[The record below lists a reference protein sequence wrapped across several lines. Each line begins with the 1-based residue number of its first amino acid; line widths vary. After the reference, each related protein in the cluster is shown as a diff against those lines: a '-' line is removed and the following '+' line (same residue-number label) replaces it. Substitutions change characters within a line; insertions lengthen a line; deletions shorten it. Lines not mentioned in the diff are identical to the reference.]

1 MEFVTISLETAKGA
15 LKEAA
20 KEASKAALE
29 GQKKVVEDAETAE
42 IKHNF
47 GKLGEKLESKHVTL
61 GKLSVENSEVPVRIG
76 SEKEDF
82 FCSDRTLHRLTGDV
96 SNDLTNTVRE
106 VKPPRHISTINEE
119 LEGQIYP
126 GTNVEYRRRP
136 FTVNGEKIEGVFP
149 RFESKFDTTLPPNL
163 LNASDTEQF
172 KYCTQKLASRI
183 ETAPDFAL
191 QFTPR
196 QIEQIK
202 NGEPRISGLTWHH
215 NEMPGR
221 MQLVNADVHN
231 TCRHTG
237 GRSIWGGGADCR

>member
-1 MEFVTISLETAKGA
+1 MMEFVTISLEAAKEA

-29 GQKKVVEDAETAE
+29 GAKKVAEGAET
-42 IKHNF
+42 KPDF
-47 GKLGEKLESKHVTL
+47 GKLGNPLESEHVTL
-61 GKLSVENSEVPVRIG
+61 GKVNVEHSEAPVRFG
-76 SEKEDF
+76 SEKEEF
-82 FCSDRTLHRLTGDV
+82 FCSNLTLQRLTNEV
-96 SNDLTNTVRE
+96 SNKLTNTTRE
-106 VKPPRHISTINEE
+106 VKTPRHISTINEG
-119 LEGQIYP
+119 LEGQTYP
-126 GTNVEYRRRP
+126 GTNVEYRRHT
-136 FTVNGEKIEGVFP
+136 FTVNGEKVEGVFP
-149 RFESKFDTTLPPNL
+149 RFESKFDTTLPKNL

-172 KYCTQKLASRI
+172 KYCTQKIARRI
-183 ETAPDFAL
+183 ETDPDFAA

-215 NEMPGR
+215 NEVPGR

>member
-1 MEFVTISLETAKGA
+1 MMMESVTISLEVAKEA

-29 GQKKVVEDAETAE
+29 GVKKVAESAET
-42 IKHNF
+42 KPDF
-47 GKLGEKLESKHVTL
+47 GKLGNLLESEHITF
-61 GKLSVENSEVPVRIG
+61 GKVNFEHSEALVRFG
-76 SEKEDF
+76 SEKEEF
-82 FCSDRTLHRLTGDV
+82 FCSDSTLQRLIDEVG
-96 SNDLTNTVRE
+96 SKLTNTVKE
-106 VKPPRHISTINEE
+106 VKTTRHISTINEG
-119 LEGQIYP
+119 LEGQTYP
-126 GTNVEYRRRP
+126 GTNVEYRRRI
-136 FTVNGEKIEGVFP
+136 FTVNDEKVEGVFP
-149 RFESKFDTTLPPNL
+149 RFESKFDTDLPKNL

-172 KYCTQKLASRI
+172 KYCTQKLAKRI
-183 ETAPDFAL
+183 ETDPDFAS

-202 NGEPRISGLTWHH
+202 NNEPRISGLTWHH
-215 NEMPGR
+215 NEVPGR

>member
-1 MEFVTISLETAKGA
+1 MELVTVSLEAAKVA

-20 KEASKAALE
+20 KEVSKAAIE
-29 GQKKVVEDAETAE
+29 GTKKVAEGAE
-42 IKHNF
+42 AKTDF
-47 GKLGEKLESKHVTL
+47 GKLGNKLEAEHITL
-61 GKLSVENSEVPVRIG
+61 GKLSVESSEMPVQIG
-76 SEKEDF
+76 SEKEEF
-82 FCSDRTLHRLTGDV
+82 FCSDSTL
-96 SNDLTNTVRE
+96 SCLTNKVSSKFTSTVGE
-106 VKPPRHISTINEE
+106 VKTPRHISTINEG
-119 LEGQIYP
+119 LEGQTYP
-126 GTNVEYRRRP
+126 GTNVEYRRRT
-136 FTVNGEKIEGVFP
+136 FTVNGEKVEGVFP
-149 RFESKFDTTLPPNL
+149 KFESKFDTTLPKNL

-172 KYCTQKLASRI
+172 KYCTQKLSKRI
-183 ETAPDFAL
+183 ETDPDFAA

-215 NEMPGR
+215 NEVPGK